1 VYILV
6 LDIGT
11 TNIKAILFNKEGEIV
26 NEARRRPEYIM
37 EEQGQVEQDP
47 MQIWNYSRQV
57 IEEVIKKQELSTSD
71 IECMGITT
79 QRASFCLWDK
89 NSGKLYSNI
98 ITWQDKR
105 AAEYAEEM
113 TNKLF
118 FKFLR
123 GFTKAAH
130 TLTQSTKMLSAS
142 MLRFSTDYASIRTAY
157 FLKDNPEVNKLVQDP
172 NSKVAWGTID
182 SWILWNLTE
191 GRAHATDY
199 SNVSSTAMLDPF
211 TLEWNSIVIDKL
223 NIPARILP
231 EIRDTNADFGVTKLF
246 GDGEIPI
253 KCIVADQQASLFG
266 QCCFEFGDMKVTN
279 GTGSFVDIN
288 TGSEPFASKR
298 RLYPL
303 VAWRLD
309 GDVTYMLEGLSHNTG
324 NIIDWIQEELDL
336 IDDPSETEEMALS
349 VDSTEGVFFLPTF
362 TSGISFPYWDP
373 TARGNIFG
381 ISLKTKKEHIIRA
394 VLNGIC
400 FRVKDF
406 VNGIIEDTGI
416 EVKNIKADGG
426 VSQNK
431 YVLQFLSDILGMEV
445 EHSKNPETTALGA
458 AFIAGLSTG
467 FWESREQLRSVR
479 KVDKVY
485 TPQIDK
491 ETRQELYDTW
501 KDIVRRSLNYEPC
514 NLP

>member
-1 VYILV
+1 MILI

-26 NEARRRPEYIM
+26 TEARRRPDYIM
-37 EEQGQVEQDP
+37 EQQGQVEQDP
-47 MQIWNYSRQV
+47 KQIWQYSREV
-57 IEEVIKKQELSTSD
+57 IEEVIKKQDLKSSE
-71 IECMGITT
+71 IECLGMTT
-79 QRASFCLWDK
+79 QRASFCMWDK
-89 NSGKLYSNI
+89 KTGELYSNI

-113 TNKLF
+113 TNKFF

-123 GFTKAAH
+123 SFTKVAH
-130 TLTQSTKMLSAS
+130 ALTRSTKMLSAS
-142 MLRFSTDYASIRTAY
+142 MLRFPTDYASIRTAH
-157 FLKDNPEVNKLVQDP
+157 FLKENPKINEKVQDP
-172 NSKVAWGTID
+172 NTSVAWGTID
-182 SWILWNLTE
+182 TWILWNLTE
-191 GRAHATDY
+191 GSAHASDY
-199 SNVSSTAMLDPF
+199 SNASATAMIDPF

-223 NIPARILP
+223 GIPTSILP
-231 EIRDTNADFGVTKLF
+231 EIKDTNADFGVTKLF

-303 VAWRLD
+303 IAWRLD
-309 GDVTYMLEGLSHNTG
+309 GEITYMLEGLSHNTG
-324 NIIDWIQEELDL
+324 NIIDWIQEELEL
-336 IDDPSETEEMALS
+336 IDEPSETEEMALS

-400 FRVKDF
+400 FRIKDF

-416 EVKNIKADGG
+416 DVDKIKADGG

-431 YVLQFLSDILGMEV
+431 YVLQFLSDILGMKV

-467 FWESREQLRSVR
+467 FWESREQLKSLR

-485 TPQIDK
+485 SPQIGEERRK
-491 ETRQELYDTW
+491 ELYDTW
-501 KDIVRRSLNYEPC
+501 NDIVHRSLNYRPC
-514 NLP
+514 